1 MLTVQMSDL
10 ITSNVK
16 GIGGMG
22 INLFCPFRPRGRAD
36 DPDRRLQAYPGY
48 EFVFPFADDRSLEAC
63 EEFSLPADTAEE
75 LAELV
80 EKHREALNIGS
91 DEADLRKAYAI
102 VLDRAVALSLERLV
116 GAAKKVRSHSIRL
129 S

>member
-22 INLFCPFRPRGRAD
+22 INLFCPSGTRGRAD
-36 DPDRRLQAYPGY
+36 DPDRRLQAYPDF
-48 EFVFPFADDRSLEAC
+48 EFVYPFADDRSLEAC

-75 LAELV
+75 LAEVV

-116 GAAKKVRSHSIRL
+116 GAAKKVRWRVVGL